1 FFNLSNESMG
11 LLLALLLHII
21 RKYASAQFQKPLI
34 ILLKFVLNQ
43 MQLCK
48 LYLCK
53 KQALKAIMEVL
64 LFGISKEI
72 TGQKILDLSKDNQ
85 INTVLDLKKW
95 ILKKYPEMG
104 NLNSFAIA
112 VDQEYA
118 NDDLQLSDQQE
129 IALIPPVSG
138 G

>member
-1 FFNLSNESMG
+1 
-11 LLLALLLHII
+11 
-21 RKYASAQFQKPLI
+21 
-34 ILLKFVLNQ
+34 
-43 MQLCK
+43 
-48 LYLCK
+48 
-53 KQALKAIMEVL
+53 MEVL

-72 TGQKILDLSKDNQ
+72 TGQKTLDLSKNKK

-95 ILKKYPEMG
+95 ILEKYPEMG

-118 NDDLQLSDQQE
+118 NDDLMLTDQQE

>member
-1 FFNLSNESMG
+1 
-11 LLLALLLHII
+11 
-21 RKYASAQFQKPLI
+21 
-34 ILLKFVLNQ
+34 
-43 MQLCK
+43 
-48 LYLCK
+48 
-53 KQALKAIMEVL
+53 MEVL